1 MPLEKLKETTMRLTS
16 LFTGGKDSVY
26 ATHLAIETGEK
37 VTHLVSMRPRR
48 PDSWMFHSVNLH
60 LVPLSAEALGIPLVQ
75 AETGGEKEE
84 EVEDLKRI
92 LSGLGMEG
100 VISGA
105 IASTYQRS
113 RIERV
118 CRELGVV
125 PITPLWGREPVQLL
139 EEMIDLGM
147 VIMVTA
153 VAALGLDESWLGRT
167 LDHAAL
173 RALVDLSRRYGIN
186 VCGDGGEMETLVLDA
201 PFFRKRLR
209 VLRTEKHWEGDS
221 GSLFVEAE
229 LVEKRL

>member
-1 MPLEKLKETTMRLTS
+1 MRLAS

-26 ATHLAIETGEK
+26 ATHLAAGTGET

-60 LVPLSAEALGIPLVQ
+60 LAPLSAEALGIPLVQ
-75 AETGGEKEE
+75 AETSGEKEE
-84 EVEDLKRI
+84 EMKDLKGV
-92 LSGLGMEG
+92 LSRLSVDGI
-100 VISGA
+100 VSGA

-113 RIERV
+113 RIERI
-118 CRELGVV
+118 CQELGITS
-125 PITPLWGREPVQLL
+125 ITPLWGREPAQLL
-139 EEMIDLGM
+139 DEMINSGM
-147 VIMVTA
+147 VILITA

-167 LDHAAL
+167 LNHAAL
-173 RALVDLSRRYGIN
+173 KELVDLSRRYGIN

-209 VLRTEKHWEGDS
+209 ILRTEKSWEADS